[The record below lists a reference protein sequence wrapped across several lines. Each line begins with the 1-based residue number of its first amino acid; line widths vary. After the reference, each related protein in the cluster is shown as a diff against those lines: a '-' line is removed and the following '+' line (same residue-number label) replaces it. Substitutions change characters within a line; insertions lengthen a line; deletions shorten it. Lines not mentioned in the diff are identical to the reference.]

1 MTTSVIQ
8 EGAIAG
14 GDVVG
19 GDKVVNYHPPAAPVG
34 VVGQLLAK
42 LQAEIDADEKVRHT
56 IEALARFH
64 KKRSEDGV
72 EGLEAKLAA
81 GGRSDEY
88 YGALEKKEMFV
99 KLLERW
105 SLYASAQEIFVCLL
119 AQAEHCFNLR
129 VHPLIS
135 NHSRVQVNSL
145 IDDLIV
151 VPTINQCGASV
162 FVLNH
167 NVCMGMVYWLA
178 EQCFVRWHK

>member
-19 GDKVVNYHPPAAPVG
+19 GDKVVHFHPPAAAG

-42 LQAEIDADEKVRHT
+42 LQAEIDANEKVRHT

-64 KKRSEDGV
+64 KKRSDDGV

-88 YGALEKKEMFV
+88 FAALEKKEMFV
-99 KLLERW
+99 KLIERW
-105 SLYASAQEIFVCLL
+105 SLYASAQEIFVYLL
-119 AQAEHCFNLR
+119 AQAEHHFNLK
-129 VHPLIS
+129 VYPQIPGLS
-135 NHSRVQVNSL
+135 QVQVNSL

-151 VPTINQCGASV
+151 VPTINQYGASV
-162 FVLNH
+162 FVLIP
-167 NVCMGMVYWLA
+167 
-178 EQCFVRWHK
+178 R